1 MMARQSDRR
10 IDMSK
15 FNVGDKVSLLSTS
28 QWVNQSPLE
37 FDSSNP
43 LNVEGFI
50 DEVNGYEYS
59 IMWGNGQHNYC
70 YTDDDL
76 ILAEDKQPEQD
87 CPYNIIEELS
97 AQVENLE
104 ELVAEQAARIR
115 ELEAS
120 KGEQSGLV
128 FKPVSTY
135 TLEDWQQAI
144 NNKWLF
150 SCRGGHT
157 VTIRSIDQDED
168 CRPILCSA
176 GCYHNINGMWNEAHG
191 QDEDD
196 IIERVR

>member
-1 MMARQSDRR
+1 
-10 IDMSK
+10 MSK
-15 FNVGDKVSLLSTS
+15 FNAGDKVYLLPSSRWVSDESLDDRSA
-28 QWVNQSPLE
+28 
-37 FDSSNP
+37 NP
-43 LNVEGFI
+43 LNVEGVITHVFEDSYKI
-50 DEVNGYEYS
+50 K
-59 IMWGNGQHNYC
+59 WGNGQINSC
-70 YTDDDL
+70 YEDCDL
-76 ILAEDKQPEQD
+76 ILAENKQPEQD
-87 CPYNIIEELS
+87 CPYSIIEELS

-115 ELEAS
+115 ELEAG
-120 KGEQSGLV
+120 KGEQSGLI

-176 GCYHNINGMWNEAHG
+176 GWYHSINGMWNAVHG
-191 QDEDD
+191 QDGSD
-196 IIERVR
+196 IIERVS